1 MKYENVVKGIF
12 ISRPNRFIAKV
23 NINGKEETIH
33 VKNTGRCKELLI
45 KGATVYLS
53 RSDNPLRKTAF
64 DLIAVE
70 KITVNSETLLIN
82 MDSQI
87 PNFVVCEFLQ
97 NSELFSKNAIIKR
110 EVTFENSRFDIFV
123 IDGNR
128 KAFIEVKGVT
138 LEKDGLALFPDAP
151 TDRGV
156 KHLRELIKAK
166 KQGYEAYV
174 FFVIQMEN
182 VFKFSPNSEMHN
194 EFAVALNE
202 AKAAGVNVLAYNCKV
217 KKDCIKIHRKMSV
230 IL

>member
-23 NINGKEETIH
+23 NINGKEETVH

-45 KGATVYLS
+45 DGATVYLS
-53 RSDNPLRKTAF
+53 HTDNPFRKTAF

-70 KITVNSETLLIN
+70 KVTANGETILIN

-87 PNFVVCEFLQ
+87 PNFVVCEFLE
-97 NSELFSKNAIIKR
+97 NSELFSKKAVIKR

-123 IDGNR
+123 IDEDK

-174 FFVIQMEN
+174 FFVIQMDN
-182 VFKFSPNSEMHN
+182 ILKFSPNREMHN
-194 EFAVALNE
+194 EFAVALKE
-202 AKAAGVNVLAYNCKV
+202 ANAAGVNILAYNCKV
-217 KKDCIKIHRKMSV
+217 EKDSIGINRKMSV